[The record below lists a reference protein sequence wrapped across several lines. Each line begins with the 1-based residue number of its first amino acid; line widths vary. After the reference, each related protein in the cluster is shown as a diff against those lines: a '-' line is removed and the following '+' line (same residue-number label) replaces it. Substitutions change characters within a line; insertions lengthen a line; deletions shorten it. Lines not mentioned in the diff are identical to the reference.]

1 VVFVKTLIC
10 LEMFINIILIHSINQ
25 QGVTRVEIPHICD
38 LLDPIDRGMTLSPY
52 LDHRVTANSSHFFFF
67 TMDKLESLLKLQREL
82 SIELASERYPGTTE
96 QRISSLCL
104 ALIHESVELQRLTNW
119 KWWKQPREFDVE
131 NAKGELIDMW
141 HFLLQ
146 ASIELGM
153 TADEILQYYLRKYE
167 INKFRRK
174 SNY

>member
-1 VVFVKTLIC
+1 
-10 LEMFINIILIHSINQ
+10 
-25 QGVTRVEIPHICD
+25 
-38 LLDPIDRGMTLSPY
+38 
-52 LDHRVTANSSHFFFF
+52 
-67 TMDKLESLLKLQREL
+67 MDKLDRLLKLQREL
-82 SIELASERYPGTTE
+82 SIELASERYPCTME
-96 QRISSLCL
+96 QRISFLCL

-119 KWWKQPREFDVE
+119 KWWKRPREFDVE

-153 TADEILQYYLRKYE
+153 TADDILRYYMQKYE

>member
-1 VVFVKTLIC
+1 MLFVKTLLSPC
-10 LEMFINIILIHSINQ
+10 LE
-25 QGVTRVEIPHICD
+25 
-38 LLDPIDRGMTLSPY
+38 Y
-52 LDHRVTANSSHFFFF
+52 RVTANSSPFRVLA
-67 TMDKLESLLKLQREL
+67 MDKLDRLLKLQREL
-82 SIELASERYPGTTE
+82 SIELASERYPRTME
-96 QRISSLCL
+96 QRISFLCL

-119 KWWKQPREFDVE
+119 KWWKRPREFDVE

-153 TADEILQYYLRKYE
+153 TADDILQYYMQKYE
-167 INKFRRK
+167 INKVRRK